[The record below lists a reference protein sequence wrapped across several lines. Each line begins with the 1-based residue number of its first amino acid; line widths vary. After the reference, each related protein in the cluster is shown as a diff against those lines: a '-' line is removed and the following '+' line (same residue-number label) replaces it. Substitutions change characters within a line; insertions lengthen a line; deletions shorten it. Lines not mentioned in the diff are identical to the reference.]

1 MVCRDTGSMIES
13 APASW
18 SVIYLLDCVLDNGIV
33 IDSSIRVSDLGI
45 DLLAVEVVVVSIT
58 VYQSHAS
65 LPVSALHSHAIASES
80 ES

>member
-1 MVCRDTGSMIES
+1 MIES

-18 SVIYLLDCVLDNGIV
+18 SVIDLLDRVLDNGIV
-33 IDSSIRVSDLGI
+33 IDSSIRVSPGI

-58 VYQSHAS
+58 VYQSHAT
-65 LPVSALHSHAIASES
+65 LPVFALHSRAIASER

>member
-1 MVCRDTGSMIES
+1 MIES

-18 SVIYLLDCVLDNGIV
+18 SVIDLLDRVLDNGIV
-33 IDSSIRVSDLGI
+33 IDSSIRVSPGI

-58 VYQSHAS
+58 VYQSHAT
-65 LPVSALHSHAIASES
+65 LPVFAVHSRAIASEG

>member
-1 MVCRDTGSMIES
+1 MIES

-18 SVIYLLDCVLDNGIV
+18 SVIDLLDRVLDNGIV
-33 IDSSIRVSDLGI
+33 IDSSIRVSPGI

-58 VYQSHAS
+58 VYQSHAT
-65 LPVSALHSHAIASES
+65 LPVFALHSRAIASES